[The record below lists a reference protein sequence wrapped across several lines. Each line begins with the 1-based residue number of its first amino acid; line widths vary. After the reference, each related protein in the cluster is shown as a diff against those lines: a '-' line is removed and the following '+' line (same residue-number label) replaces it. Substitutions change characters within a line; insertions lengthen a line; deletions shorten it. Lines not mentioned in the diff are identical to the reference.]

1 MRASYILSKQ
11 RGCELETMQKAL
23 ILKYTTSM
31 PLSIELLFFDCHLFN
46 SKVPSFLI
54 STMHRCILV
63 GLGGHDTVHAL
74 SCMHR
79 TSVFGVFGHV
89 TMCDSS
95 AMHESLSTRKMHL
108 ISSALY
114 FAPGFCHRYHAKPLT
129 RHLSNVRVSHAF
141 ITRGK
146 VFKKGFSQGG
156 SSLHVQC
163 CTYRLVID

>member
-1 MRASYILSKQ
+1 
-11 RGCELETMQKAL
+11 
-23 ILKYTTSM
+23 M
-31 PLSIELLFFDCHLFN
+31 PMSIETTIGSVRSDFSLIV

-79 TSVFGVFGHV
+79 TSVFGHV